1 MTKSPKRSSLAAS
14 FGLLAADINADTKK
28 SAEQQQASPSAPA
41 RVGAGVIGATHKAIS
56 DIRDER
62 DRLLAMLEAGSGGST
77 EIETSLIDPSPF
89 PDRLPDDNDG
99 LFAEFKKSIEE
110 DGQKIPIQV
119 RVHPTLT
126 GRYQVIYGHRRLRA
140 ARELQRPVKAL
151 ILEMS
156 DRDLVVVQGIENAA
170 RQDLSWI
177 ERALFAWRMDEA
189 GIRPRDI
196 YAALGID
203 DAELAR
209 MRSVYRVVPLD
220 VIEAIGRA
228 PKIGRPRWVE
238 FGGSLKAKP
247 EALRA
252 IRETLSDD
260 RVLRL
265 MSNERFSQA
274 MGVLK
279 APAARLPGRDLR
291 DGRGKSL
298 ARLQISKKEL
308 KLMPETE
315 RGFRFAAFLEGEM
328 PALIAKFDAA
338 DKQDES

>member
-14 FGLLAADINADTKK
+14 FGLLAADINADTQKP
-28 SAEQQQASPSAPA
+28 AEQQAPASAPA
-41 RVGAGVIGATHKAIS
+41 RVGAGVIGAAHKAIS
-56 DIRDER
+56 DIRGER
-62 DRLLAMLEAGSGGST
+62 DRLLALLEAGSGGST
-77 EIETSLIDPSPF
+77 EIDPSLIDPSPF

-99 LFAEFKKSIEE
+99 SFAGFKKSIEE

-119 RVHPTLT
+119 RLHPTLT

-140 ARELQRPVKAL
+140 ARELQRPVRAL

-189 GIRPRDI
+189 GIRPKDI

-238 FGGSLKAKP
+238 FGGSLKARP
-247 EALRA
+247 DVLRV
-252 IRETLSDD
+252 IRETLSSD
-260 RVLRL
+260 RVLHL
-265 MSNERFSQA
+265 MSNERFSEA
-274 MGVLK
+274 MGMLK
-279 APAARLPGRDLR
+279 TPTARSTGRDIR
-291 DGRGKSL
+291 DGHGKSL
-298 ARLQISKKEL
+298 ARLQITKKEL
-308 KLMPETE
+308 KLVPETK
-315 RGFRFAAFLEGEM
+315 RGIRFAAFLEGEI
-328 PALIAKFDAA
+328 PALIAKFEAA
-338 DKQDES
+338 DKQDDA

>member
-14 FGLLAADINADTKK
+14 FGLLAADINADTKN
-28 SAEQQQASPSAPA
+28 SVEQQVSASAPV

-77 EIETSLIDPSPF
+77 EIDTDLIDPSPF
-89 PDRLPDDNDG
+89 PDRLPDDNDES
-99 LFAEFKKSIEE
+99 FAEFKKSIEE

-119 RVHPTLT
+119 RLHPTLA

-140 ARELQRPVKAL
+140 ARELQRPIKAL
-151 ILEMS
+151 TLDMS

-238 FGGSLKAKP
+238 FGASLKAKP
-247 EALRA
+247 DALRA
-252 IRETLSDD
+252 IRETLSSD

-274 MGVLK
+274 MGMLK
-279 APAARLPGRDLR
+279 TPAARLPGRDIR

-308 KLMPETE
+308 KLVPETD
-315 RGFRFAAFLEGEM
+315 RGVRFAAFLEGEI

-338 DKQDES
+338 DKQDDS

>member
-14 FGLLAADINADTKK
+14 FGLLAADINADTKN
-28 SAEQQQASPSAPA
+28 SVEQQVSASAPV

-77 EIETSLIDPSPF
+77 EIDTDLIDPSPF
-89 PDRLPDDNDG
+89 PDRLPDDNDES
-99 LFAEFKKSIEE
+99 FAEFKKSIEE

-119 RVHPTLT
+119 RLHPTLA

-140 ARELQRPVKAL
+140 ARELQRPIKAL
-151 ILEMS
+151 TLDMS

-247 EALRA
+247 DALRA
-252 IRETLSDD
+252 IRETLSSD

-274 MGVLK
+274 MGMLK
-279 APAARLPGRDLR
+279 TPAARLPGRDIR

-308 KLMPETE
+308 KLMPETD
-315 RGFRFAAFLEGEM
+315 RGVRFAAFLEGEI

-338 DKQDES
+338 DKQDDS